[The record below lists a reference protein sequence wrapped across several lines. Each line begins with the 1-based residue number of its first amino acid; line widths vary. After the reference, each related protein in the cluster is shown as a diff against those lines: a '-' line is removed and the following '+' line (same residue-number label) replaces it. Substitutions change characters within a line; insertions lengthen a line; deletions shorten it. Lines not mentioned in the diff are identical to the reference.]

1 MMMPAAGKIPMNQNT
16 LKEHPILEAKWCPKL
31 IVLKMR
37 ILNNFILIF
46 SSNFFW
52 QRLFKKILPNALF
65 YILKVW
71 KLLTKLWKI
80 PIDNKQ
86 MR

>member
-46 SSNFFW
+46 SSNFFLAKTF
-52 QRLFKKILPNALF
+52 QKNFAQCIVLYFKSMETTYQVVEDTN
-65 YILKVW
+65 
-71 KLLTKLWKI
+71 
-80 PIDNKQ
+80 
-86 MR
+86 